1 MSSINQT
8 SSTSPLSQ
16 TVSPNTTSNLLDKNN
31 LTKTQLDDL
40 NYELSSVNCNCPIG
54 KSSSISGDCMQEK
67 YKKNG
72 ICQQSD
78 SVDTCNAKL
87 VSKCM
92 NADNF
97 KFCLA
102 NINNDL
108 CSNESNKLTI
118 DDWILYKNYSANP
131 NLTCKCN
138 PNEAIDMCLN
148 RHLVEKKIC
157 NSNDT
162 KDVCD
167 TRVQTKW
174 NVQPGSNI
182 PLKTFISIIKDSCSP
197 NPSNPVTPIVAQPA
211 LSTVSSTVTP
221 IVAQPAL
228 STVSSTVTPIVAQ
241 PATTNNID
249 KSNYISF
256 GSLGGANIEMVCP
269 IGYYREPD
277 TIING
282 QSKLT
287 NCIGPANISYSTSGN
302 TWNSSN
308 NVSCQWGRPVT
319 NSGGNTICLYQ
330 Y

>member
-1 MSSINQT
+1 MSSIKPT

-40 NYELSSVNCNCPIG
+40 NYELSSVNCNCPNGNI
-54 KSSSISGDCMQEK
+54 SISGDCMQEK

-72 ICQQSD
+72 ICQESD

-92 NADNF
+92 KADNF

-102 NINNDL
+102 NITNDL
-108 CSNESNKLTI
+108 CSNESNKVTI
-118 DDWILYKNYSANP
+118 DDLILFKNYSENP

-138 PNEAIDMCLN
+138 PNEATDMCLI

-162 KDVCD
+162 KDVC
-167 TRVQTKW
+167 TKRVQTKW

-182 PLKTFISIIKDSCSP
+182 PLKTFISMLKDSCSP
-197 NPSNPVTPIVAQPA
+197 NPSNPDPPA
-211 LSTVSSTVTP
+211 VSKPAPSTVSSTVTP
-221 IVAQPAL
+221 AVSKPAP